1 MAEEQESSSLTGEI
15 ETLRRQLRYYQEYD
29 QLTGIFNKA
38 AFCKKCAELISMPH
52 GSPFD
57 VVCID
62 IERFKLVNDIY
73 GMERG
78 DSLLCHVARGLE
90 RKFGCRGGI
99 IARIASD
106 VFALLISHEAEG
118 ILESDILSIFKSCP
132 VEMSVMPS
140 IGVCRADNDTPV
152 EKLCDWAVMA
162 LDSVKHNYMRHIAV
176 YNSDIRSMLLEEQ
189 EILSSMESALEKK
202 EFTIYF
208 QPKCNMTTGK
218 IIGVEALV
226 RWVHPEKGV
235 ISPASFIPI
244 FEKNGFIKRL
254 DSYVWEE
261 AAAWLRRLIDA
272 GGKPLPVSVNISR
285 TDFFGM
291 DVCDTLMTILRRY
304 DISPE
309 LLELEITESAYA
321 DRPQEIINTIMKLM
335 NNRFTILMD
344 DFGSGYS
351 SLNMLKDI
359 DVNVLKIDMGFLRRD
374 SQKSRD
380 ILKSVVR
387 MAKWL
392 NLPMIAEGVETKD
405 QVDFLL
411 TIGCVYAQGYYY
423 YRPMTAEQ
431 FLNLINA
438 PEKMDYQNGGK
449 LIPVQN
455 QYLDFHEL
463 FNRDMMSD
471 RLMGNILGAIAIYSF
486 DGEKLYLL
494 RGNEEY
500 FKLLRRAGVT
510 NDMAQDIM
518 PTVAERDRPLLVKSL
533 KQIQGASDE
542 GSVEVTVRPFVGV
555 TDFWIQMRLFHL
567 AKKGEDEIYYA
578 ALADVTE
585 QMEAIETLRISEQ
598 RFRLAMEATNIA
610 IFELDVRTRVAT
622 YSEYTRKTFGLD
634 ATVTNAPE
642 GFIEQGTVCEEYID
656 RFRGIYEA
664 IYRGE
669 KKASCVIRAI
679 LGDGKFAWN
688 RVSLTAIQDRN
699 GKTVKAIGIV
709 ERVPFDPKLWIE
721 PK

>member
-1 MAEEQESSSLTGEI
+1 
-15 ETLRRQLRYYQEYD
+15 
-29 QLTGIFNKA
+29 
-38 AFCKKCAELISMPH
+38 
-52 GSPFD
+52 
-57 VVCID
+57 
-62 IERFKLVNDIY
+62 
-73 GMERG
+73 
-78 DSLLCHVARGLE
+78 
-90 RKFGCRGGI
+90 
-99 IARIASD
+99 
-106 VFALLISHEAEG
+106 
-118 ILESDILSIFKSCP
+118 
-132 VEMSVMPS
+132 MS
-140 IGVCRADNDTPV
+140 
-152 EKLCDWAVMA
+152 
-162 LDSVKHNYMRHIAV
+162 
-176 YNSDIRSMLLEEQ
+176 
-189 EILSSMESALEKK
+189 
-202 EFTIYF
+202 
-208 QPKCNMTTGK
+208 TGK
-218 IIGVEALV
+218 IIGAEALV

-261 AAAWLRRLIDA
+261 TAAWLRRLIDA
-272 GGKPLPVSVNISR
+272 GGKPLPISVNISR

-291 DVCDTLMTILRRY
+291 DVCATLMTILRRY

-392 NLPMIAEGVETKD
+392 NLPMIAEGVETKE
-405 QVDFLL
+405 QVEFLL

-431 FLNLINA
+431 FLGLINA
-438 PEKMDYQNGGK
+438 PEKTDYQNGGK

-510 NDMAQDIM
+510 NDMEQDIM
-518 PTVAERDRPLLVKSL
+518 PTVAERDRPLLVRSL

-542 GSVEVTVRPFVGV
+542 GGVEVTVRPSVG
-555 TDFWIQMRLFHL
+555 TSDFWIQMRLFHL
-567 AKKGEDEIYYA
+567 AKKGDEEIYYA

-610 IFELDVRTRVAT
+610 IFELDVQTRVAT
-622 YSEYTRKTFGLD
+622 YSEYTRKAFGLD

-664 IYRGE
+664 IYHGE
-669 KKASCVIRAI
+669 KRPLA
-679 LGDGKFAWN
+679 
-688 RVSLTAIQDRN
+688 
-699 GKTVKAIGIV
+699 
-709 ERVPFDPKLWIE
+709 
-721 PK
+721 